1 MMHPACTETYPRPFI
16 FGIRLG
22 YLLAIDSACSQHQA
36 HESHTARY
44 AFCGTK

>member
-1 MMHPACTETYPRPFI
+1 MIHPACTETYPRPFI

-36 HESHTARY
+36 H
-44 AFCGTK
+44 